1 MEEEGNNM
9 NLEIAE
15 GQGNAQGNQQG
26 NPVEV
31 IDLSGPDHTL
41 LQQRNQQLQI
51 ANDRLT
57 QVTQERNDANALV
70 ARIMTKMNVKTP
82 TELLKK
88 IRSPQQERDM
98 NIVLDDKND
107 VLEAENAALKAEIAV
122 LKAEN
127 GELKQENAALKAENA
142 DLRGAQYYQRHDSP
156 ALSEH
161 SEHSQY
167 SQYSQYADVSNPD
180 TVPPRVQVAKNI
192 KAHFDKLNYVATR
205 EQYEDALKEYGAK
218 DEGDEDEDEEQDL
231 EGDVKK
237 VETVS
242 MAVPTQ
248 PWACWKEYSNEEQQT
263 GFLYDILKRNGLLT
277 KHVSWERVE
286 IKGGM
291 GETKVEKKVRE
302 GLGMSGSLSIAGVC
316 HFTVKVALAVVN
328 DDVFLYC
335 TNSENKK
342 YIFGTSSLKSKQQT
356 FVIDPLLKQ
365 IIDNIETKESQAFG
379 TTAKRDNLSTS
390 EFRSLFLEFTR
401 LLGYLEL
408 KKKQLRDI
416 GVSED
421 APEMRLINDFIQVV
435 TNIPK
440 SKSPLDMMTPSVL
453 FELTSVDGV
462 NEIETVTADY
472 FAGVGLAEFFP
483 SLSETSFYVSEG
495 TEKGARPVSLP
506 MTLLRGPAW
515 VAFLVLIL
523 KMFDEEYATVE
534 GNRFMT
540 GFYNWKTDPRVQI
553 INKVLTSG
561 GSANENDNHGITYK
575 EMKGVTNQGKVTP
588 FYDKCQEGSTNF
600 ERLASRLD
608 IKVQHP
614 LKMGT
619 MVRDVS
625 IYDLLI
631 ELGEDNSR
639 PFTGNINIKLYR
651 RASFAGFC
659 YQKSRRKVTLEMLTK
674 GKRDYLGHDFNK
686 IILALLMFSHGL
698 KQQIHEWGYKKYN
711 EQMKQAGSNFSDRID
726 NHFTSKKN
734 VLNYDNTYSKAV
746 SDALEEDN
754 LEWTSVLTDP
764 EAYEILESIAVT
776 LQEDVKHKWGLRKN
790 VNNYGKTASQLYR
803 EEYEQFCSPEGK
815 HIDPQLV
822 EQMFGNN
829 FNLKSTGQKTL
840 VEGLKDIIAIQST
853 INAHKYEEE
862 LPLFG
867 KVCTFLGYEELD
879 KVDEKLIDRGI
890 GRCIFAKE
898 NFFSDSASRQNRQLN
913 SQLIQQLKKDE
924 RISIR
929 NLSLLEDP
937 DNVCVRSTDL
947 HFSLAGQSAISV
959 MNSVGCI
966 DAASY
971 RVHLEKGYIEI
982 VLGGMV
988 PLYLDDTKV
997 CEVFLTIY
1005 QGKGYDQFSDYIFPS
1020 ASLLVET
1027 VFWKLSQKN
1036 VVPVLKHMIDPRFK
1050 NNVLERLLYQMNEII
1065 RITYFEDVKESA
1077 VNANAVA
1084 AGGGSNANLSEVT
1097 AYQNNDKIKSE
1108 ALRDMTYGRF
1118 SHFFASISELFTHVT
1133 NSKEKFTSSSF
1144 KESVGIMCRKLALDL
1159 DQDYTNTIGG
1169 GKDAINAWRFGEC
1182 INEAINKISRY
1193 LQEPT
1198 KLFFPDESAK
1208 SSRQST
1214 RRGGAIEDTQS
1225 VLQISEPSSELFETS
1240 SLVENKQQ
1248 LSTTN
1253 NITSSVINPDETGY
1267 GLEKPTLQ
1275 IYKHINAQGEIVF
1288 EPVIQLFGDGI
1299 YGGYLG
1305 FSNEKSFFKIFT
1317 SNQEVDEY
1325 MESHL
1330 PELQEY
1336 SEQKQLLLQDVPQV
1350 APQVETTE
1358 LAPQVETPV
1367 ETPLET
1373 TTQYVP
1379 EKKPEEASG
1388 ILSYLGLGGQNKSR
1402 RNRNRNKSRKARKT
1416 KRHIEKSNK
1425 RSRKHEKIINHTKT
1439 KSNH

>member
-1 MEEEGNNM
+1 MDLENVEEQGNQ
-9 NLEIAE
+9 
-15 GQGNAQGNQQG
+15 QGNAPVNPPVNPQGNQQGNQQG
-26 NPVEV
+26 NPQF

-41 LQQRNQQLQI
+41 LQERNQQLQI

-70 ARIMTKMNVKTP
+70 KSLMTKMNVT
-82 TELLKK
+82 TLSELFKK
-88 IRSPQQERDM
+88 IRSPQQERDV
-98 NIVLDDKND
+98 NIFLDEKND
-107 VLEAENAALKAEIAV
+107 ALEAENAALKAEIAT
-122 LKAEN
+122 LK
-127 GELKQENAALKAENA
+127 GENAALKAENA
-142 DLRGAQYYQRHDSP
+142 DLRGAQSYQRDGSP
-156 ALSEH
+156 ALSET

-167 SQYSQYADVSNPD
+167 SQHADASKPD
-180 TVPPRVQVAKNI
+180 TVAPRVQVVKNI
-192 KAHFDKLNYVATR
+192 KAHFDKVNYVATR
-205 EQYEDALKEYGAK
+205 AEYEEALKEYGVK
-218 DEGDEDEDEEQDL
+218 DEGDEAEDELPDL

-248 PWACWKEYSNEEQQT
+248 PWACWKEYSTEEQKT
-263 GFLYDILKRNGLLT
+263 GFLYDILRRNGLLT

-286 IKGGM
+286 TEGGM
-291 GETKVEKKVRE
+291 DETKVEKKVRE

-316 HFTVKVALAVVN
+316 QFTVKVALAVVN
-328 DDVFLYC
+328 DDMFLHC
-335 TNSENKK
+335 KNTQNNK
-342 YIFGTSSLKSKQQT
+342 YIFGTSSLKGKQET

-365 IIDNIETKESQAFG
+365 IIDNIETKESQSFG

-390 EFRSLFLEFTR
+390 EVRSLFLEFTR
-401 LLGYLEL
+401 LLGYIEL
-408 KKKQLRDI
+408 KKKQLQDNRD
-416 GVSED
+416 
-421 APEMRLINDFIQVV
+421 PEMRLINDFIQVV

-483 SLSETSFYVSEG
+483 SLSETSIYVSEG
-495 TEKGARPVSLP
+495 AEKGGRPVSLP
-506 MTLLRGPAW
+506 MKLLRGPAW

-523 KMFDEEYATVE
+523 KMFDEEYETVQ
-534 GNRFMT
+534 GNSFMT
-540 GFYNWKTDPRVQI
+540 GFYNWKTDARVQL
-553 INKVLTSG
+553 INQVLTSG
-561 GSANENDNHGITYK
+561 GSANQNDNDGITYK
-575 EMKGVTNQGKVTP
+575 EMKGVTTQGKKVTP
-588 FYDKCQEGSTNF
+588 FYDKCQEDSENF
-600 ERLASRLD
+600 KRLASRLD
-608 IKVQHP
+608 IMVKHP
-614 LKMGT
+614 LETGSME
-619 MVRDVS
+619 RDVS
-625 IYDLLI
+625 IYDLLM
-631 ELGEDNSR
+631 ELGEDKTR
-639 PFTGNINIKLYR
+639 YFTGNINIKLYR
-651 RASFAGFC
+651 RAAFAGFC

-698 KQQIHEWGYKKYN
+698 TQQIHEWGYKKYN
-711 EQMKQAGSNFSDRID
+711 EQMKEEGNNFSDRID
-726 NHFTSKKN
+726 KHFTSKEN
-734 VLNYDNTYSKAV
+734 VLHYDNKDSKAV
-746 SDALEEDN
+746 SDALEQDN
-754 LEWTSVLTDP
+754 LQWTSVLTDN
-764 EAYEILESIAVT
+764 EASEILASIAVT
-776 LQEDVKHKWGLRKN
+776 LQEDVKNKWDVRKN
-790 VNNYGKTASQLYR
+790 ANNFGKTGSQLYR
-803 EEYEQFCSPEGK
+803 EEYEQFCSPEGT

-829 FNLKSTGQKTL
+829 FDVKSVGQKTL

-853 INAHKYEEE
+853 INAHKYEAE

-867 KVCTFLGYEELD
+867 NVCTFLGYQELD
-879 KVDEKLIDRGI
+879 TVNEQLIDRGS
-890 GRCIFAKE
+890 GRCIFAKG

-913 SQLIQQLKKDE
+913 SQLIQELTNKE
-924 RISIR
+924 NIFIR
-929 NLSLLEDP
+929 NLSLSEDP
-937 DNVCVRSTDL
+937 DSVCVRSTDL

-971 RVHLEKGYIEI
+971 RVHLEKGYSEI

-1005 QGKGYDQFSDYIFPS
+1005 EGKGYDKFSDYIFPS

-1027 VFWKLSQKN
+1027 DFWKLSQKN
-1036 VVPVLKHMIDPRFK
+1036 VVRVLNHMIDERFK
-1050 NNVLERLLYQMNEII
+1050 DDVLKRLQDQMNEII

-1077 VNANAVA
+1077 VNSNAVA
-1084 AGGGSNANLSEVT
+1084 AGEGSNANLSEVT

-1118 SHFFASISELFTHVT
+1118 SHFFASISDLFTHVT
-1133 NSKEKFTSSSF
+1133 NTKDKFTSASF

-1159 DQDYTNTIGG
+1159 DQDYTNTNGE

-1193 LQEPT
+1193 LQEPA
-1198 KLFFPDESAK
+1198 KLFFQEESAI
-1208 SSRQST
+1208 SSRRST

-1225 VLQISEPSSELFETS
+1225 VLQISEPSSELFETP

-1253 NITSSVINPDETGY
+1253 NIISSVTNPLETGY

-1288 EPVIQLFGDGI
+1288 EPIMQLFGDGI

-1325 MESHL
+1325 IELHL

-1350 APQVETTE
+1350 
-1358 LAPQVETPV
+1358 ETPLTQLETPLTQV

-1373 TTQYVP
+1373 TTQYIP
-1379 EKKPEEASG
+1379 EKKPEEAPEEASG

-1416 KRHIEKSNK
+1416 KRRIEKSNK